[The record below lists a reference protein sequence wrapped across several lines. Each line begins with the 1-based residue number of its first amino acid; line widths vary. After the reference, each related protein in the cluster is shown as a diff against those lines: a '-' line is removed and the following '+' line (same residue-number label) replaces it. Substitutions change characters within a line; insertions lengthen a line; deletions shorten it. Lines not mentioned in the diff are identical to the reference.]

1 MNHRYCPV
9 VMLVMCGL
17 LCLPG
22 CATTRERLLD
32 SDAASQV
39 QIRSIQSRVFD
50 TTDKEKTLRTIMATL
65 QDLGFV
71 IDEASETLG
80 TVTATK
86 LDRYELRMTVSVRP
100 RGETQLLIRANM
112 QYQTTPIYDPEP
124 YQEFFASLQKAMFLA
139 AHQVD

>member
-1 MNHRYCPV
+1 MNCRSCRYSVLLLCA
-9 VMLVMCGL
+9 L
-17 LCLPG
+17 LCLSG

-32 SDAASQV
+32 SDSASQV
-39 QIRSIQSRVFD
+39 QLRSIQTRAFD
-50 TTDKEKTLRTIMATL
+50 TTDKEQTLRTIMATL

-71 IDEASETLG
+71 IDEANETLG

-100 RGETQLLIRANM
+100 RGETQLLVRANI
-112 QYQTTPIYDPEP
+112 QYQNTPVHDPEP

>member
-1 MNHRYCPV
+1 MNCRCSLYVLLFCA
-9 VMLVMCGL
+9 L
-17 LCLPG
+17 LCLTG

-32 SDAASQV
+32 SDSASQV
-39 QIRSIQSRVFD
+39 QIRSIQTRAFD
-50 TTDKEKTLRTIMATL
+50 TTDKEQTLRTIMATL

-71 IDEASETLG
+71 IDEANETLG

-100 RGETQLLIRANM
+100 RGETQLLVRANI
-112 QYQTTPIYDPEP
+112 QYQVTPVHDPEP